1 MTPRFLHRLVAVL
14 LAALA
19 LTGCEAP
26 PATPPV
32 TVRIAVY
39 PSQDYLPYY
48 VLRALGFDR
57 KHGLEFTETAI
68 FGGAQGIAL
77 VAEGKADITL
87 SALPP
92 VLAAADRGLI
102 PGKLA
107 PVAANN
113 FADPEHPSTAVL
125 IANHLQ
131 GWSDLAG
138 QKIGTNHLES
148 ILTASADIRL
158 KQEGVAAYSFLTFK
172 GPYHGLALASGNIA
186 ATAMVEPYI
195 TQSLLR
201 GDGKLL
207 AWTVG
212 GPPFERLEMSS
223 ILFDSEFRR
232 RHPGAV
238 KAFLR
243 AHLAAV
249 AWINAHP
256 DEARQVL
263 ARRTNISPDVGR
275 QLHLTR
281 WPADAR
287 SDHALN
293 DQSQQIL
300 LRAGL
305 IKRVLDSRVL
315 YDESLLAEVLK
326 ERR

>member
-1 MTPRFLHRLVAVL
+1 MTSGFLRCLVAML
-14 LAALA
+14 FTALA
-19 LTGCEAP
+19 LTGCEGP
-26 PATPPV
+26 PAVPPL

-48 VLRALGFDR
+48 VMRDQGFDR
-57 KHGLEFTETAI
+57 KHGLDFTETAI

-87 SALPP
+87 SALTP
-92 VLAAADRGLI
+92 VLAAAGRGLI
-102 PGKLA
+102 PEKLA

-131 GWSDLAG
+131 GWPDLAG

-172 GPYHGLALASGNIA
+172 GPYHGLALASGNVA
-186 ATAMVEPYI
+186 ATAMAEPYI
-195 TQSLLR
+195 SQSLLR

-212 GPPFERLEMSS
+212 GPPFERMEMSS
-223 ILFDSEFRR
+223 ILFDSEFRKR
-232 RHPGAV
+232 NPAAV

-249 AWINAHP
+249 AWINSHP
-256 DEARQVL
+256 DEARLLL
-263 ARRTNISPDVGR
+263 AKRTKISPDVGR
-275 QLHLTR
+275 LVHLTR

-287 SDHALN
+287 SDHVLN
-293 DQSQQIL
+293 DQSQQVL
-300 LRAGL
+300 LQAGL
-305 IKRVLDSRVL
+305 IKRPLDTRAL

-326 ERR
+326 ERQ